1 MEHNILKQLY
11 NTYNTYNT
19 LCVSQE
25 IEVTPWRRK
34 SNKGNGNP
42 HSSMKT
48 MRKPPKQA
56 ST

>member
-11 NTYNTYNT
+11 NSYNTYNT